1 MQMMIS
7 ATHPENHVKVDI
19 AIRPVA
25 IPDDIQ
31 WLQQWTGLDADC
43 LIPFYK
49 NIEAASFM
57 QSMMV
62 WDNEQPVFQVD
73 ICEAIFDDP
82 GAGDTIGPGDYTL
95 RFQFSPQAPIPV
107 IQQGL
112 YNCVDYVF
120 LEKKARRILMPVHKS
135 NKILLDWVKDAHF
148 SLATGMVHK
157 PQYPLY
163 VLSK

>member
-1 MQMMIS
+1 MMIS
-7 ATHPENHVKVDI
+7 ATHPESPVKADI
-19 AIRPVA
+19 TIRPVMV
-25 IPDDIQ
+25 PDDLR

-43 LIPFYK
+43 LIPFYESI
-49 NIEAASFM
+49 NGSSFM

-73 ICEAIFDDP
+73 ICEAIFDDF
-82 GAGDTIGPGDYTL
+82 GAGDALGPGDYTL
-95 RFQFSPQAPIPV
+95 RFQFSPEAPISV

-112 YNCVDYVF
+112 YNCIDHVF
-120 LEKKARRILMPVHKS
+120 LQKKATRILMPVHKS

-148 SLATGMVHK
+148 ALATGMVHK

-163 VLSK
+163 ILTK